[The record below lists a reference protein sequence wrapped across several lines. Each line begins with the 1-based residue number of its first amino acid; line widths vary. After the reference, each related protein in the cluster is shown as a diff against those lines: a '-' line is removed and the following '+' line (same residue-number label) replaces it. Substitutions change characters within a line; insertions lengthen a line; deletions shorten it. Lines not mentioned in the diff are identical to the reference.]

1 MGRYARTLLIA
12 FAVWLVGFGGFTF
25 LIDPYGLM
33 PGVQIPGVNERR
45 TRAHEDGYR
54 VRTGHRLLDTE
65 AGTIIMGSSRVA
77 DGYPRDIPDWEGGF
91 ENLGMAGTTAFELAR
106 ASTLAAGNPDIR
118 CVIIGM
124 DLREFGTE
132 PNAHAT
138 YWLTPLAGGPRLF
151 ADIRMLLSPS
161 AFARAMQT
169 LTDNITGGS
178 DTRWEHAYDEDI
190 LRERFEEE
198 ISKRYRGYSTYSYDP
213 ERMRFLFRGIDALLT
228 EGKQVVFIIHPVH
241 VWQEEA
247 GYRAGVNDE
256 EYALRR
262 DAVRHLA
269 ARPQAAAERPCF
281 DGPALQVWD
290 FGGYQPV
297 SLTAP
302 PDWDGEG
309 PNPWYYVPAHYRPA
323 LGQAVLDRLRGR
335 EREAPVSA
343 DMFGYRLTPDTLEE
357 VLAAREARR
366 EAWLASG
373 DEWMAYVS
381 GEFDALD
388 ENPPPP
394 ERDARHYLN
403 RDNWN
408 QLERDVRRHGG

>member
-1 MGRYARTLLIA
+1 M
-12 FAVWLVGFGGFTF
+12 FGGFTF
-25 LIDPYGLM
+25 LVDPYGLM
-33 PGVQIPGVNERR
+33 PDVQIPGVNERR

-54 VRTGHRLLDTE
+54 VRTGHRLLTTQ

-77 DGYPRDIPDWEGGF
+77 DGFPRDLPDWPGGW

-106 ASTLAAGNPDIR
+106 ASTLAAQNENIH
-118 CVIIGM
+118 CVVIGM
-124 DLREFGTE
+124 DLREFGTY

-138 YWLTPLAGGPRLF
+138 YWITPLAGGPRLF

-169 LTDNITGGS
+169 FTDNLTGGS

-190 LRERFEEE
+190 LRERFEDE
-198 ISKRYRGYSTYSYDP
+198 ISKRYRGYGSYEYDP
-213 ERMRFLFRGIDALLT
+213 ERVRFLFRGIDALLA
-228 EGKQVVFIIHPVH
+228 EGKQVAVFIHPVH

-247 GYRAGVNDE
+247 GYRAGVNDQ

-262 DAVRHLA
+262 DAVAQLN
-269 ARPQAAAERPCF
+269 ARTPGEAEQPCF
-281 DGPALQVWD
+281 DGPALQLWD

-302 PDWDGEG
+302 PDWDGNG
-309 PNPWYYVPAHYRPA
+309 PNPWYYVPAHYRPT
-323 LGQAVLDRLRGR
+323 LGQAVLDRLRGLDR
-335 EREAPVSA
+335 QPPVNA
-343 DMFGYRLTPDTLEE
+343 DQFGYRLDGETLDTL
-357 VLAAREARR
+357 LAAREARR
-366 EAWLASG
+366 EAWLSSG
-373 DEWMAYVS
+373 EEWMEYVT

-388 ENPPPP
+388 ANPPDL
-394 ERDARHYLN
+394 EREARHYLN

-408 QLERDVRRHGG
+408 QLERDVRQIERD